1 MVRAMCG
8 KDAHQQAADILKD
21 WVFRLKLGNGITAEG
36 WIELCAQFDNTPPD
50 VYDILYQMVL
60 ELEVAVDHGDN

>member
-8 KDAHQQAADILKD
+8 KDAHQQAVDILKD

-36 WIELCAQFDNTPPD
+36 
-50 VYDILYQMVL
+50 
-60 ELEVAVDHGDN
+60 